1 MKCFMTNQILSLS
14 LSCTH
19 THIHKHMNFNENQQ
33 QVYWALVTVHMSFA
47 GQEKTALLRC
57 FIKIGFKV
65 NQRIEE

>member
-1 MKCFMTNQILSLS
+1 
-14 LSCTH
+14 
-19 THIHKHMNFNENQQ
+19 MNFNENQQ